1 MTLDSHLLLS
11 GLFIFSRATAMLLS
25 APIAGNLVPATI
37 RVMFGLV
44 LSLSLTPVLQGS
56 IMANP
61 ATVGHLVAMVSY
73 EAFVGLLIG
82 GSLQLLVAAG
92 QMAGQFVDIQIGTGS
107 AQLFNPYFGGSA
119 SPVAQ
124 LKMMLTT
131 VLILLLNGHRMMI
144 GAFAASYG
152 SHSMD
157 PGTVQQGLLPLL
169 TKLGSVS
176 LQMAAPVVAVT
187 VVIDLAAGVV
197 NKAVPQTQPFLVS
210 LPAKLSAGLVALS
223 LGMPAVVVAV
233 ENGLDIV
240 FRQLGVMFK
249 GG

>member
-1 MTLDSHLLLS
+1 M
-11 GLFIFSRATAMLLS
+11 
-25 APIAGNLVPATI
+25 
-37 RVMFGLV
+37 
-44 LSLSLTPVLQGS
+44 
-56 IMANP
+56 
-61 ATVGHLVAMVSY
+61 
-73 EAFVGLLIG
+73 
-82 GSLQLLVAAG
+82 
-92 QMAGQFVDIQIGTGS
+92 
-107 AQLFNPYFGGSA
+107 
-119 SPVAQ
+119 
-124 LKMMLTT
+124 
-131 VLILLLNGHRMMI
+131 
-144 GAFAASYG
+144 
-152 SHSMD
+152 
-157 PGTVQQGLLPLL
+157 QQGLLPLL